1 MRSKQV
7 FGKSDLIDSL
17 SRDLARAR
25 NKRDALASDVTTLTA
40 QIAELEARL
49 SAERD
54 RRERERTVSE
64 MEGIKKRVRDQYLAF
79 APVIAGIR
87 GATEMAV
94 AIVPE
99 GHAFNDLLPM
109 IATEVANSI
118 DGLLGDLDR
127 RIELLRASHAAP
139 ELPQSPELPQN
150 SDRVLRL
157 PEWLPRRQ
165 SGKKE
170 SVEDRCRTAAA

>member
-1 MRSKQV
+1 
-7 FGKSDLIDSL
+7 
-17 SRDLARAR
+17 
-25 NKRDALASDVTTLTA
+25 
-40 QIAELEARL
+40 
-49 SAERD
+49 
-54 RRERERTVSE
+54 
-64 MEGIKKRVRDQYLAF
+64 
-79 APVIAGIR
+79 
-87 GATEMAV
+87 MAA

-99 GHAFNDLLPM
+99 GHAFNDLLPV

-139 ELPQSPELPQN
+139 ELPQSLNGSPELPQN